1 MKLYAQIG
9 HGLGDK
15 VNKGLSEGLIDG
27 AIFSPKDLQ
36 KSTMKEKISA
46 MRNDFS
52 DAEILIDPQFYVSLY
67 SSSPE
72 INVGKIFDWDYFKS
86 YRKGQ
91 LELNENIEKVLNEYI
106 QEVLDFETTG
116 IILPNIFISQSFDSR
131 EAVIAKN
138 FIRQAKKIYDSIGDA
153 RPLYT
158 SLIVSRETLQ
168 DRREFEEFINDI
180 TLLDNP
186 PDGFYLIVASR
197 SAEALYDIYHT
208 DVVANWMMLN
218 LSLSVNGY
226 QVING
231 YSDLLTPFLGVAG
244 GTAGATGW
252 FSNLRM
258 FSMERFYPASGGRVP
273 VIRYLSKALL
283 NRIMVSEKDAISK
296 FVPEVINELPHD
308 EDYKPEPERSEE
320 ILQSW
325 EAISS
330 LGRELEDA
338 DIEDGLK
345 KCRLLVQH
353 AEQIYSEIASSG
365 IPPLDKKSR
374 DDHIQPLLEG
384 LRQFKERAEL

>member
-15 VNKGLSEGLIDG
+15 VNKGLSENLITG

-36 KSTMKEKISA
+36 KSTMKDKISA
-46 MRNDFS
+46 IRSDFS

-72 INVGKIFDWDYFKS
+72 INVGKIFGWDYFKS

-91 LELNENIEKVLNEYI
+91 LELNETIDQVLNEYF
-106 QEVLDFETTG
+106 QEVIEFETTG
-116 IILPNIFISQSFDSR
+116 VISPNIYISQSFDSR

-138 FIRQAKKIYDSIGDA
+138 FIRQAKKVYDSIGDE
-153 RPLYT
+153 RPLFT

-186 PDGFYLIVASR
+186 PDGFYLIVAGR
-197 SAEALYDIYHT
+197 SSEVISDIYHT

-218 LSLSVNGY
+218 LSLSVNGF

-244 GTAGATGW
+244 GSAGATGW

-258 FSMERFYPASGGRVP
+258 FSMERFYRSTGGKLP
-273 VIRYLSKALL
+273 IIRYLSKSLL
-283 NRIMVSEKDAISK
+283 NRVTFSEKDAIS
-296 FVPEVINELPHD
+296 
-308 EDYKPEPERSEE
+308 
-320 ILQSW
+320 
-325 EAISS
+325 
-330 LGRELEDA
+330 
-338 DIEDGLK
+338 
-345 KCRLLVQH
+345 
-353 AEQIYSEIASSG
+353 
-365 IPPLDKKSR
+365 
-374 DDHIQPLLEG
+374 
-384 LRQFKERAEL
+384 QFT

>member
-15 VNKGLSEGLIDG
+15 VNKGLSENLIDG

-36 KSTMKEKISA
+36 KSTMIEKISG

-91 LELNENIEKVLNEYI
+91 LELNEAIDKVLNEYF
-106 QEVLDFETTG
+106 QEIVEFKTTG
-116 IILPNIFISQSFDSR
+116 VISPNIYISQSFDSR

-138 FIRQAKKIYDSIGDA
+138 FIRQAKKIYDSIGDT

-197 SAEALYDIYHT
+197 STEALSDIYHT
-208 DVVANWMMLN
+208 DVVANWMFLN
-218 LSLSVNGY
+218 LSLSINGF

-258 FSMERFYPASGGRVP
+258 FSMDRFYPASGGRVP
-273 VIRYLSKALL
+273 IIRYLSKSLL
-283 NRIMVSEKDAISK
+283 NRVTFSEKDAISQ
-296 FVPEVINELPHD
+296 FVPAVINGLSHD
-308 EDYKPEPERSEE
+308 ADYNPEPERSEE

-325 EAISS
+325 EAIGS
-330 LGRELEDA
+330 LNNELEDD
-338 DIEDGLK
+338 DIEEGLNK
-345 KCRLLVQH
+345 SKILIQQ

-365 IPPLDKKSR
+365 IQLDKKSR
-374 DDHIQPLLEG
+374 NDHIQPLLEG

>member
-15 VNKGLSEGLIDG
+15 VNKGLSQNLIAG

-46 MRNDFS
+46 MRSEFT
-52 DAEILIDPQFYVSLY
+52 DAEILIDPQFYISLY
-67 SSSPE
+67 SGSQE
-72 INVGKIFDWDYFKS
+72 INAGKIFDWDYFKT

-91 LELNENIEKVLNEYI
+91 LELNETIDKVLNEYF
-106 QEVLDFETTG
+106 QEVVDFDATG
-116 IILPNIFISQSFDSR
+116 IISPNIYISQSFDSR

-138 FIRQAKKIYDSIGDA
+138 FIRQAKRIYDSFGET

-197 SAEALYDIYHT
+197 STESISDIYHT
-208 DVVANWMMLN
+208 DVVANWMVLN
-218 LSLSVNGY
+218 LSLSINGF

-231 YSDLLTPFLGVAG
+231 YSDLLTPFLGAAG

-258 FSMERFYPASGGRVP
+258 FSMERFYRSSGGKLP

-283 NRIMVSEKDAISK
+283 NRIMVSEKDIISQ
-296 FVPEVINELPHD
+296 FVPEVINDLPHD

-325 EAISS
+325 EAINS
-330 LGRELEDA
+330 LNDELADD
-338 DIEDGLK
+338 DIEESLNK
-345 KCRLLVQH
+345 TRLFVQH